1 MKILL
6 IVLLIVGSI
15 FTIALLIAA
24 LFGIELIE
32 KVLEYFDNSDDYD

>member
-32 KVLEYFDNSDDYD
+32 KVFEYFDNSDDYD

>member
-6 IVLLIVGSI
+6 IVLLIIGSI
-15 FTIALLIAA
+15 FTLALLIAA

-32 KVLEYFDNSDDYD
+32 KVFEYFDDKYDCD

>member
-1 MKILL
+1 MKMLL
-6 IVLLIVGSI
+6 IVLLIVGSA

-32 KVLEYFDNSDDYD
+32 KTFEFFEGDNNDD